1 MKKIIITAGAIAL
14 SLSACSWVQ
23 VTTGGQ
29 AVRLVQT
36 KNDVSGCKE
45 LGSTSAS
52 VMSKFFIE
60 RDQDKVARELADLA
74 RNSAAEMGGDTIV
87 PTSAIDDGKR
97 SFGIYKCV
105 NPH

>member
-1 MKKIIITAGAIAL
+1 MKKLIATATLAL

-29 AVRLVQT
+29 AVRLVQS

-45 LGSTSAS
+45 LGTTTTA

-74 RNSAAEMGGDTIV
+74 RNTAAEMGGDTIV
-87 PTSAIDDGKR
+87 PISAINDGKR
-97 SFGIYKCV
+97 TFGIYKCV
-105 NPH
+105 NPR

>member
-1 MKKIIITAGAIAL
+1 MRKIIATTTLAL

-45 LGSTSAS
+45 LGATNTA

-74 RNSAAEMGGDTIV
+74 RNTAAELGGDTIV
-87 PTSAIDDGKR
+87 PISAIDDGKR
-97 SFGIYKCV
+97 TFGVYKCV
-105 NPH
+105 NPR